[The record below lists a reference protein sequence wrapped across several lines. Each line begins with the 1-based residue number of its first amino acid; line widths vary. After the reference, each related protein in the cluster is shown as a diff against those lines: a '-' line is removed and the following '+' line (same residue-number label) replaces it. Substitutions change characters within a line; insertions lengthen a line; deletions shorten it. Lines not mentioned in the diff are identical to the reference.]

1 MGLINNIYKN
11 GDIVINIKGQQF
23 GGLLKMGDL
32 IATLNVLQYMRNSNN
47 NQSIKFYMSDSE
59 LQPNKDYVKLF
70 KDFLLDY
77 SNYLSPIPGDYEFEG
92 FVELW
97 GFRELTGE
105 FIQIENKEELKKKI
119 CIFPLL
125 DANYNTERTW
135 TNELF
140 QEIIDSFYVDD
151 YINYEKYICTMNK
164 LPLSID
170 IKDFKVN
177 LNFIENLNH
186 LIECEYY
193 VGGDTGMSH
202 FVSVL
207 NNPSRKM
214 SYYYNEGYHGGWRSI
229 FTAPFYINIGKAQ
242 MNFFKK

>member
-151 YINYEKYICTMNK
+151 YKDDPDGTVNNIRKLILKILQKDMRLEKLKKIKK
-164 LPLSID
+164 LL
-170 IKDFKVN
+170 F
-177 LNFIENLNH
+177 
-186 LIECEYY
+186 
-193 VGGDTGMSH
+193 
-202 FVSVL
+202 SV
-207 NNPSRKM
+207 
-214 SYYYNEGYHGGWRSI
+214 
-229 FTAPFYINIGKAQ
+229 
-242 MNFFKK
+242 